1 MALNPCSECR
11 NPVSEKAAACPRCG
25 CPAPVESASAS
36 DPRPPTPPPLPL
48 SPAPV
53 AAAPATSAIPRKVI
67 ILIVL
72 IVVLFQAVWVMRLI
86 TAILIPAQQDYKIRE
101 KVSEGAILGDGSKT
115 AMAEFYSNKNSFPSA
130 NVSAGVA
137 AATSITANYVSSVT
151 IDKGTIKVTY
161 GNHAVPLAPDK
172 TLEFEPTEDT
182 SSPSW
187 KCTASG
193 STVSAKYRP
202 TVCRP

>member
-1 MALNPCSECR
+1 MALNPCSECG

-25 CPAPVESASAS
+25 CPAPVESASSS

-48 SPAPV
+48 SQGAV
-53 AAAPATSAIPRKVI
+53 VTAQASSATSRNVI

-72 IVVLFQAVWVMRLI
+72 IVVLCSAILVMPLI
-86 TAILIPAQQDYKIRE
+86 AAILIPAQQDYKIRE
-101 KVSEGAILGDGSKT
+101 QVSEGASLADGSNT
-115 AMAEFYSNKNSFPSA
+115 AMAGFYSNNGSFPSA